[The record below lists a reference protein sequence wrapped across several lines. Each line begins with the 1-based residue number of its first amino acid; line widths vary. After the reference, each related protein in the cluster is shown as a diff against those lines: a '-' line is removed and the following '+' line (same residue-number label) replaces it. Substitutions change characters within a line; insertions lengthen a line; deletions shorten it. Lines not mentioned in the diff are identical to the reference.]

1 MKLEEYLSDTLF
13 EHTPTTVIVKDAKG
27 QVLDIYH
34 DCTITEISNGD
45 ILCDKNDATDKEVK
59 ITFEL
64 LPKTYSSD
72 N

>member
-1 MKLEEYLSDTLF
+1 MKLNEYLSDTLF

-34 DCTITEISNGD
+34 ECTTTEISNAN
-45 ILCDKNDATDKEVK
+45 ICDKNDETDKEVK

-64 LPKTYSSD
+64 LPKTYSSND
-72 N
+72 